1 MVYKLSSK
9 VNGLERSATDE
20 IDNVVK
26 QMKRAGINDI
36 ISFGGGEPVFD
47 TPQVAVN
54 ATIAS
59 LKAGKTKYEPT
70 AGDYELRE
78 EITKKL
84 KRQNNVDASLE
95 QVVVTPGGKFGLY
108 LAFQAVLEPG
118 DKVVLID
125 PAWVSYE
132 PMAKLAG
139 AQVVHVPTYAK
150 DCWQPDLDRIRA
162 VMDERVRFVVVNSP
176 NNPTGAV
183 YPKQLIQ
190 DITRLAAQYGAL
202 VVSDEIY
209 EDMIYTGEH
218 YSPAA
223 DFENVIITNGFSKC
237 FAMTGWRLGYVVAP
251 PEIVEGMIK
260 VYQHSAT
267 CVNAF
272 SQAGAI
278 EALRSPE
285 ARQETLRMTAGY
297 KERGELITRLMNESG
312 FFQVEMPAGAF
323 YSFPAFT
330 FKKSAFEVANL
341 LLEKAHIATVPGS
354 AFGACGEGY
363 LRFSY
368 STTMESIAAAFER
381 IQNFA
386 GQMNA

>member
-9 VNGLERSATDE
+9 VNSLERSATDE

-36 ISFGGGEPVFD
+36 VSFGGGEPVFD
-47 TPQVAVN
+47 TPMVAVN

-59 LKAGKTKYEPT
+59 LRAGKTKYEPT
-70 AGDYELRE
+70 AGDYELRD
-78 EITKKL
+78 EISKKL
-84 KRQNNVDASLE
+84 KRQNNVDAPLE

-118 DKVVLID
+118 DKVVVLD

-132 PMAKLAG
+132 PMATLAG
-139 AQVVHVPTYAK
+139 ARVVHVPSYEI
-150 DCWQPDLDRIRA
+150 DCWQPNLDRVRA
-162 VMDERVRFVVVNSP
+162 AMDEHVRFLVVNSP

-183 YPKQLIQ
+183 YPKEVIQ
-190 DITRLAAQYGAL
+190 DLTRLAQQYGAL
-202 VVSDEIY
+202 VISDEIY

-223 DFENVIITNGFSKC
+223 DFENVITINGFSKC

-260 VYQHSAT
+260 IYQHSAT

-272 SQAGAI
+272 AQAGAI

-297 KERGELITRLMNESG
+297 KERAELITRLLNESG
-312 FFQVEMPAGAF
+312 FFRVEMPAGAF

-330 FKKSAFEVANL
+330 FRKSSLEVASRL
-341 LLEKAHIATVPGS
+341 LQKAHIATVPGS
-354 AFGACGEGY
+354 AFGVCGEGY
-363 LRFSY
+363 LRLSY
-368 STTMESIAAAFER
+368 STSKEAIVEAFER
-381 IQNFA
+381 IQKFA
-386 GQMNA
+386 GQLNA

>member
-9 VNGLERSATDE
+9 VNSLERSATDE

-26 QMKRAGINDI
+26 QMKRDGIDDI

-47 TPQVAVN
+47 TPDVAVN

-59 LKAGKTKYEPT
+59 LRGGKTKYEPT

-78 EITKKL
+78 EISKKL
-84 KRQNNVDASLE
+84 KRQNNIDAPLE
-95 QVVVTPGGKFGLY
+95 QVVVTPGGKFALY

-118 DKVVLID
+118 DKVVVID
-125 PAWVSYE
+125 PSWVSYE
-132 PMAKLAG
+132 PMARLAG
-139 AQVVHVPTYAK
+139 AEVVHVSTSAR
-150 DCWQPDLDRIRA
+150 DCWQPDLERIKA
-162 VMDERVRFVVVNSP
+162 AMDGSVRFVVVNSP
-176 NNPTGAV
+176 CNPTGAV
-183 YPKQLIQ
+183 YSPALIRS
-190 DITRLAAQYGAL
+190 IARLAEQYGAL
-202 VVSDEIY
+202 VISDEIY

-223 DFENVIITNGFSKC
+223 DFENVITVNGFSKC
-237 FAMTGWRLGYVVAP
+237 FAMTGWRLGYVAAP

-272 SQAGAI
+272 AQAGAI
-278 EALRSPE
+278 QALRSEE

-297 KERGELITRLMNESG
+297 RERGELITRLMNELG
-312 FFQVEMPAGAF
+312 FFQVEMPAGSFYAF
-323 YSFPAFT
+323 PSFT
-330 FKKSAFEVANL
+330 FRKSSLEVANL

-368 STTMESIAAAFER
+368 STSLENIVEAFER
-381 IQNFA
+381 IHEIGGRLDA
-386 GQMNA
+386 

>member
-1 MVYKLSSK
+1 MPYKLSSK
-9 VNGLERSATDE
+9 VNSLERSATDE

-26 QMKRAGINDI
+26 QMKRAGIDDI

-47 TPQVAVN
+47 TPEVAVN

-78 EITKKL
+78 EIVKKL
-84 KRQNNVDASLE
+84 KRQNNIDVPLE
-95 QVVVTPGGKFGLY
+95 QVVVTPGGKFALY

-118 DKVVLID
+118 DKVLVID
-125 PAWVSYE
+125 PAWVSYD
-132 PMAKLAG
+132 PMTALAG
-139 AQVVHVPTYAK
+139 AQTVHVPTYEE
-150 DCWQPDLDRIRA
+150 DCWQPDMARLRA
-162 VMDERVRFVVVNSP
+162 AMDERVRFVVINSP
-176 NNPTGAV
+176 CNPTGAV
-183 YPKQLIQ
+183 YPRELIQ
-190 DITRLAAQYGAL
+190 DITRLAEQYGAL
-202 VVSDEIY
+202 VISDEIY

-223 DFENVIITNGFSKC
+223 DFENVITINGFSKC
-237 FAMTGWRLGYVVAP
+237 FAMTGWRLGYVAAP

-260 VYQHSAT
+260 IYQHSAT

-272 SQAGAI
+272 AQAGAI
-278 EALRSPE
+278 EALRSQE
-285 ARQETLRMTAGY
+285 ARRETLRMTAGY
-297 KERGELITRLMNESG
+297 KERAELITRLMNESG
-312 FFQVEMPAGAF
+312 LFRAAMPAGAF

-330 FKKSAFEVANL
+330 FKKSSFDTANL

-368 STTMESIAAAFER
+368 STSLENIAEAFDR
-381 IQNFA
+381 IHEIA
-386 GQMNA
+386 GQLNA